1 VIKVKLEEA
10 KPYEARGH
18 FKMVALRL
26 QHRETTGVENFWVG
40 LSHFLPGGGAEMS
53 ASDFE
58 KVYVMLSGRM
68 SIVTEDG
75 KEIVLEPLDSIFI
88 PPGEKRYLINKTNMP
103 ASMLV
108 ICSYPKKAND
118 ICATSDQK

>member
-1 VIKVKLEEA
+1 MIRVRLEDV

-26 QHRETTGVENFWVG
+26 QHKETTGVETFWVG

-53 ASDFE
+53 ASSFE
-58 KVYVMLSGRM
+58 KVYVMLSGKLT
-68 SIVTEDG
+68 VVAEDG
-75 KEIVLEPLDSIFI
+75 KEIVLEPMDSLYV
-88 PPGEKRYLINKTNMP
+88 PPGEKRSLINKTNTP

-108 ICSYPKKAND
+108 ICGYPK
-118 ICATSDQK
+118 